1 MLKVRKSAITIVRM
15 LTLMRK
21 IMVGVDAND
30 GTFSIS
36 MVVVDVG
43 LAKKLTGPT
52 LIGSGNPRFD
62 WKWGQTGDILQ
73 VPV

>member
-1 MLKVRKSAITIVRM
+1 
-15 LTLMRK
+15 
-21 IMVGVDAND
+21 MVGVDAND

-73 VPV
+73 VPVQGQGWYPSPSSTPTPP